1 MSVLLE
7 EPVSTRSEVECD
19 RKSPAAQVV
28 EAGDAFTQPR
38 SPKWSR
44 ERFDAAVNA
53 GVFDNWRT
61 EFIDGEIIEMPPQ
74 SEDHVWAFLNL
85 DRWCRRVFP
94 EDTFYLR
101 TQNPL
106 RVSDTSEPEPDIAV
120 VRGQIQRGMSHPR
133 SAALAVEISRST
145 LQLDRGA
152 KLRGYAEARVEE
164 YWILNL
170 VDGVLEVHRKPNPKR
185 RDYDERIV
193 LQPEDTVSPLA
204 APEATA
210 KVADFLP

>member
-7 EPVSTRSEVECD
+7 EPVSTRAEAECD
-19 RKSPAAQVV
+19 RNSPAAQVA
-28 EAGDAFTQPR
+28 EAGDAFMQPR

-44 ERFDAAVNA
+44 ERFDAALDA
-53 GVFDNWRT
+53 GVFDNWRV
-61 EFIDGEIIEMPPQ
+61 EYIDGELIEMPLQ
-74 SEDHVWAFLNL
+74 SEDHIWAVSEIGDWAKRAFNAEQYHV
-85 DRWCRRVFP
+85 RCQGP
-94 EDTFYLR
+94 IR
-101 TQNPL
+101 TGD
-106 RVSDTSEPEPDIAV
+106 SSEPEPDVAV
-120 VRGQIQRGMSHPR
+120 LKGRRTRGMSRPR
-133 SAALAVEISRST
+133 SAVLAVEVSRST
-145 LQLDRGA
+145 LRLNRGA
-152 KLRGYAEARVEE
+152 KLRGYAEAKVEE